1 VKTEELGGKGCIMW
15 SFIIYSASEVEGN
28 QRIVTKW
35 VRNVAWMWMKVIWNR
50 LLIGKREE
58 RVYSEMDLK
67 ELYED
72 GF

>member
-1 VKTEELGGKGCIMW
+1 MG
-15 SFIIYSASEVEGN
+15 
-28 QRIVTKW
+28 
-35 VRNVAWMWMKVIWNR
+35 MKVMSNR
-50 LLIGKREE
+50 LWIGKWEE